1 MTITIRVAA
10 LLILFAAGASHAQ
23 TAPPNYPSRQ
33 VRVIVAYPPGGP
45 TDVIARLIAQ
55 KMQEHLGGSFYVEN
69 LPGAGGA
76 IGAGIAANAAPDGH
90 TLLIT
95 TNDFAVGATTSKLSY
110 DPVKNFAPISIVSS
124 SPQVVIANPTLPVKD
139 LRELVALAKAEPG
152 KYSYASMSIGFGL
165 STTERLFRLGLKADM
180 IRVPFQ
186 GAAPLITSTLG
197 GHTPVAFIA
206 LPPAAPLIKEG
217 KLRALAIT
225 GAKRSPDF
233 PDIPTTTEA
242 GFPGQESE
250 LLIGFVAPA
259 GTPKPIIDRLHS
271 EVVRIVALP
280 DVKQKLDT
288 LGFTPVASTPEAYA
302 AQIRSDLETWGKV
315 VQDLGMKVE

>member
-1 MTITIRVAA
+1 M
-10 LLILFAAGASHAQ
+10 
-23 TAPPNYPSRQ
+23 
-33 VRVIVAYPPGGP
+33 
-45 TDVIARLIAQ
+45 
-55 KMQEHLGGSFYVEN
+55 
-69 LPGAGGA
+69 
-76 IGAGIAANAAPDGH
+76 
-90 TLLIT
+90 
-95 TNDFAVGATTSKLSY
+95 
-110 DPVKNFAPISIVSS
+110 
-124 SPQVVIANPTLPVKD
+124 VIANPTLPVKD

-165 STTERLFRLGLKADM
+165 LTTERLFRLGLKADM

-233 PDIPTTTEA
+233 PDVPTTTEA